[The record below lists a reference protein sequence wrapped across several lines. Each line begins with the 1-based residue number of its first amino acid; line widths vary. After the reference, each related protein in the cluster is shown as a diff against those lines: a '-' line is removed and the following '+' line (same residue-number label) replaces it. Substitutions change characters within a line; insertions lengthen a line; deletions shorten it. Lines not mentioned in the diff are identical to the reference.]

1 LTLKLKYVNIYTDK
15 IKDNKEKIMKI
26 RVKEI
31 QKFKAEIN
39 GMEFDDETVFNT
51 VRFILENVL
60 SETFNISE
68 VKHCFLKDFAEA
80 VKDAWESHKELCG
93 ILDFDIE
100 LRRCIENADSF
111 EKIEFETFGN
121 LEDFKELNEKIK
133 KGYYS
138 K

>member
-1 LTLKLKYVNIYTDK
+1 
-15 IKDNKEKIMKI
+15 MKI

-60 SETFNISE
+60 SETFDISRI
-68 VKHCFLKDFAEA
+68 KHCFLKDFVEA

-93 ILDFDIE
+93 ILDFDME
-100 LRRCIENADSF
+100 LRRCVENSDSF

>member
-1 LTLKLKYVNIYTDK
+1 
-15 IKDNKEKIMKI
+15 MKI

-60 SETFNISE
+60 SETFDISG

-80 VKDAWESHKELCG
+80 VKGAWDSHKELCG
-93 ILDFDIE
+93 ILDFDVE

-121 LEDFKELNEKIK
+121 LESFEELNKKIK
-133 KGYYS
+133 DGYYS